1 MGRKRIRAVNYSIP
15 RLRAQIDKRL
25 NGNAF
30 LIIAS
35 QPKRLA
41 KGRNKPMLSGGQI
54 AGSIYMIMSKYMVL
68 IFNMVFLFPLIETA
82 GFLQ

>member
-25 NGNAF
+25 NANAF

-35 QPKRLA
+35 QAKQLA
-41 KGRNKPMLSGGQI
+41 KGRNEPMLSGGQI
-54 AGSIYMIMSKYMVL
+54 AGSIYMLISEYMVL
-68 IFNMVFLFPLIETA
+68 ILNMVFLFQLIECA